1 MVNAALIAL
10 ALTAPGFSSSVAG
23 AAGPGSELVE
33 EGMTSKEMLD
43 YSRSANAE
51 IASAV
56 KSTEK
61 ALETANRGGDAGD
74 IDCVKKRLAS
84 IQALQ
89 GVSKRAT
96 DELTKEL
103 AGAGKQAG
111 HYVGRVAVALSR
123 VRQYASEAQAC
134 SGDQNAVE
142 GTTDIQVN
150 ADAIAEGDD
159 TTPMLGSDAL
169 VGEVNPPQG
178 SPFQ

>member
-1 MVNAALIAL
+1 MVNAAVIVL
-10 ALTAPGFSSSVAG
+10 AVLAPGLSSVAG

-33 EGMTSKEMLD
+33 EGMTTQDMLD

-51 IASAV
+51 IAGAI
-56 KSTEK
+56 KATEK

-74 IDCVKKRLAS
+74 IDCVKKRLSS

-89 GVSKRAT
+89 GVAQRAT
-96 DELTKEL
+96 DELTGQL
-103 AGAGKQAG
+103 AVAGPKAN
-111 HYVGRVAVALSR
+111 HYLDRVAIALSR

-134 SGDQNAVE
+134 AGGQDAVE
-142 GTTDIQVN
+142 GSTDIQVS

-159 TTPMLGSDAL
+159 TAPMLGSDAL

>member
-1 MVNAALIAL
+1 MVNATLFALVL
-10 ALTAPGFSSSVAG
+10 MTPGVMSFDAQ

-33 EGMTSKEMLD
+33 EGMSSKEMLD
-43 YSRSANAE
+43 YSRSANGE

-56 KSTEK
+56 KATEK

-89 GVSKRAT
+89 GVAQRAT
-96 DELTKEL
+96 DELTGEL
-103 AGAGKQAG
+103 AGAGAKAN
-111 HYVGRVAVALSR
+111 HYLGRIAIALSR

-134 SGDQNAVE
+134 AGDQDAIE
-142 GTTDIQVN
+142 GTTDIQVS

-159 TTPMLGSDAL
+159 TAPMLGSDAL